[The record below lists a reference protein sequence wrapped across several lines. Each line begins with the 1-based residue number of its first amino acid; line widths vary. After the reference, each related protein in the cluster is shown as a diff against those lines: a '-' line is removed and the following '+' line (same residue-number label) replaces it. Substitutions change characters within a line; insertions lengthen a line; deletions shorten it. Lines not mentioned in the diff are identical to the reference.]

1 MILVSLFKT
10 VYRAVTHG
18 PVIYFHVVDGKYMIT
33 HGFTKKTQR
42 TPRLQIEHAEKIRK
56 EYFRQSDKGE

>member
-1 MILVSLFKT
+1 M
-10 VYRAVTHG
+10 
-18 PVIYFHVVDGKYMIT
+18 YFHVVDGKYMIT